1 MLEILLNGVLTG
13 AIAFV
18 VFIGIFNIAA
28 WRVRKN
34 YDKKDQK

>member
-28 WRVRKN
+28 WRIRKQN
-34 YDKKDQK
+34 EKENR

>member
-18 VFIGIFNIAA
+18 VFIGIFSIAA
-28 WRVRKN
+28 WRIRKQN
-34 YDKKDQK
+34 EKGEK

>member
-28 WRVRKN
+28 WRVRKQN
-34 YDKKDQK
+34 EKGEK